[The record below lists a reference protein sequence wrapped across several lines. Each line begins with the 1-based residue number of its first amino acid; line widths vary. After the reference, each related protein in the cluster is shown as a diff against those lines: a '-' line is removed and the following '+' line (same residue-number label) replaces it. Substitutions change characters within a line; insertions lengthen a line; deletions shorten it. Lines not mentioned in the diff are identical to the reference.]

1 MDQSHEKVT
10 NDFGF
15 HPATDITAEIQNATR
30 ANFANLAHWVIDNVP
45 ASDARRVSLERLRE
59 AMMWADGAIACDSGS
74 GALVELEQPK

>member
-1 MDQSHEKVT
+1 MHQSHEKVT

-15 HPATDITAEIQNATR
+15 HPATDITAEIHNATR

-45 ASDARRVSLERLRE
+45 PSDARMNCIARLRE
-59 AMMWADGAIACDSGS
+59 AMMWANGAIACDSDA

>member
-15 HPATDITAEIQNATR
+15 HPATDITSEIHNATR

-45 ASDARRVSLERLRE
+45 PSEARKQSIHRLRE
-59 AMMWADGAIACDSGS
+59 AMMWANGAIAADSNS
-74 GALVELEQPK
+74 GALVDLEGPQ